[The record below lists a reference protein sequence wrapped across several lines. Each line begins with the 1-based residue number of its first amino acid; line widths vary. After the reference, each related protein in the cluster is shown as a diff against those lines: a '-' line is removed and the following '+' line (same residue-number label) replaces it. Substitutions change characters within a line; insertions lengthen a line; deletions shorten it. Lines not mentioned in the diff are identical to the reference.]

1 MLVYKMWDWKACSP
15 APSERERTR
24 RWPDGRNC
32 TLFLFPTSSPLQ
44 PNSGKDKKTPEAP
57 AAAAVATSSQS
68 APLAVVGPSSKT
80 KGQKREDVPVSP
92 VSITWTAAL
101 PVFLFIEERSWE
113 DAEFLVHEVALSH
126 WGLLYLKLKLG
137 TRFCWIW
144 ICLYV
149 WGPGWQPTA
158 WI

>member
-1 MLVYKMWDWKACSP
+1 MSSCLFIKCKTEKLAIQPPVKESGLEGGQTVVTAPCS
-15 APSERERTR
+15 
-24 RWPDGRNC
+24 
-32 TLFLFPTSSPLQ
+32 LFPTSSPLQ
-44 PNSGKDKKTPEAP
+44 PNPGKDKKTPEAP

-113 DAEFLVHEVALSH
+113 DAEFLVHEVALS
-126 WGLLYLKLKLG
+126 L
-137 TRFCWIW
+137 
-144 ICLYV
+144 
-149 WGPGWQPTA
+149 
-158 WI
+158 